1 MHSIW
6 KGAVSFGLVNV
17 PVKLYAA
24 THNHDLTLHQLHVAD
39 GGRIRYQKVCE
50 IDGEVVSQRDIVK
63 GFAEGNKHVT
73 LTKNDLEELPAQ
85 RSREIEV
92 IEFVPTSQ
100 VDPILFDSTYYL
112 EPDSKSAKAYV
123 LLRQVLTETK
133 RTAIVKFALR
143 ERSHLAVLRVRD
155 EVLVLQTLLWSDE
168 VRKPDFPAIA
178 DTQVSERE
186 LQMAKALVSSFES
199 DFKPE
204 QYEDDYQDQLR
215 VLIDKK
221 IASGDGVTVSET
233 FGKYQEPDDEQMT
246 DLMSA
251 LRKSVEA
258 AKARNAAPQ
267 ETSPAVAETKASTK
281 KAPKANATAPSQPTA
296 PADSDAGEKSPVKR
310 RRGGKVAE

>member
-24 THNHDLTLHQLHVAD
+24 THSHDLALHQLHVAD

-63 GFAEGNKHVT
+63 GYSQGNRNVT
-73 LTKNDLEELPAQ
+73 LSKDDLTSLPAQ
-85 RSREIEV
+85 RSKEIEV
-92 IEFVPTSQ
+92 VEFVPSDQ
-100 VDPILFDSTYYL
+100 VDPILFDNTYYL

-155 EVLVLQTLLWSDE
+155 DVLLLQTLLWSDE
-168 VRKPDFPAIA
+168 VRKPEFPAIE
-178 DTQVSERE
+178 QVQISDRE
-186 LQMAKALVSSFES
+186 LEMAKQLVASFES
-199 DFKPE
+199 DFTPE
-204 QYEDDYQDQLR
+204 QYEDDYQHQLQ
-215 VLIDKK
+215 VLIDQKL
-221 IASGDGVTVSET
+221 ASGDGVTVSQT
-233 FGKYQEPDDEQMT
+233 FGKYHEPDDEDVT

-251 LRKSVEA
+251 LRKSVAA
-258 AKARNAAPQ
+258 AKARTSQSQQ
-267 ETSPAVAETKASTK
+267 EPDTEADIEPEGNTKPVKTRSRKPSA
-281 KAPKANATAPSQPTA
+281 KAN
-296 PADSDAGEKSPVKR
+296 
-310 RRGGKVAE
+310 